1 MGERPMP
8 TCADDLQRLDQSQS
22 VVHEESIRRI
32 LEAMQIVFLELV
44 ADNDDESA
52 VEVRDKRNTM
62 HTFVVAAYLRS
73 FGLFGGQDSK
83 YFGCILKQICYKSPI
98 DCLMTGFLSLPT
110 ELLQEI
116 GVEVGSV
123 S

>member
-52 VEVRDKRNTM
+52 VEVRDT
-62 HTFVVAAYLRS
+62 
-73 FGLFGGQDSK
+73 
-83 YFGCILKQICYKSPI
+83 
-98 DCLMTGFLSLPT
+98 
-110 ELLQEI
+110 
-116 GVEVGSV
+116 
-123 S
+123 